1 MKKTLTIITT
11 MAALSAC
18 TTLGEV
24 EKEAL
29 RDRAIAHARAE
40 KPEVHLAYLQCY
52 GLPQSD
58 KKSCRRKAADLT
70 QNGRDTA
77 NTWDFILPFDYEA
90 ERLGF
95 KAFLNDAGK
104 QCADVDQGPQFNEA
118 TKAYDVHCT
127 DGKQY
132 GMRFDSGTS
141 EWELVQ

>member
-24 EKEAL
+24 ESEAL
-29 RDRAIAHARAE
+29 SKQAMLDARAE
-40 KPEVHLAYLQCY
+40 KPEVHLGYLQCY

-58 KKSCRRKAADLT
+58 KKSCRRKAAKLT
-70 QNGRDTA
+70 QIGRDTA
-77 NTWDFILPFDYEA
+77 NTWDYILPFDYEA

-104 QCADVDQGPQFNEA
+104 KCAGVDQGPQFNEA

-127 DGKQY
+127 DGNQY
-132 GMRFDSGTS
+132 GMRFDSEKS
-141 EWELVQ
+141 EWELVE